1 MAPGQMSLLRGRR
14 YSRAKKANGVRGPQ
28 KLDQNDPASTAERL
42 AREHGVS
49 APTIKRDGKFAEGFF
64 PLTSR
69 TRTGRMS
76 DVGTLPAPLSYTS
89 GYNLGHELARQP
101 RWSLRRPYTTGG
113 GGLFM
118 ELVMN
123 KPRGE
128 RIESIV
134 ESIARLKRMSAF
146 LAPPPAAAAEPPQ
159 PGKPRTLADVNAEA
173 SERKSAKRQWAARFT
188 GLIPLFELLE
198 AEYDIEGR
206 SGAVHAILDSVLTS
220 RPETIE
226 ELMQIVIYEG
236 MDGMTVQLFAQTSAL
251 VAAAEELDEEIGINV
266 PADARPEK
274 VKEVVAALTALISLA
289 TDRIAYAREQIVQI
303 PESMRSP
310 SQAAPAAGE
319 LYDDREVHRD

>member
-14 YSRAKKANGVRGPQ
+14 YSRAKKAVGEHKGNQ
-28 KLDQNDPASTAERL
+28 YSKSEKDQNDPIPTADRL
-42 AREHGVS
+42 AKQHGVS

-76 DVGTLPAPLSYTS
+76 DVGTLPAPLLCTS
-89 GYNLGHELARQP
+89 GYNPGHDGP
-101 RWSLRRPYTTGG
+101 PSRWSPRGPCITDD

-118 ELVMN
+118 EFAMTER
-123 KPRGE
+123 RGE
-128 RIESIV
+128 RIASV
-134 ESIARLKRMSAF
+134 TESIARLKRMTAF
-146 LAPPPAAAAEPPQ
+146 LTPPPAAATEPPRTPADAEQ
-159 PGKPRTLADVNAEA
+159 GAHQRYLTHVAWASRFPGLV
-173 SERKSAKRQWAARFT
+173 
-188 GLIPLFELLE
+188 PLFELLE
-198 AEYDIEGR
+198 DEYDREGR